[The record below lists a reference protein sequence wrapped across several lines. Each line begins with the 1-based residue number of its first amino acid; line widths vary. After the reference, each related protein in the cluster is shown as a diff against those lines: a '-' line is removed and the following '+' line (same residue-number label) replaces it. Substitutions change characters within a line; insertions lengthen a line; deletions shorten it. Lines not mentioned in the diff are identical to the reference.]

1 LANYL
6 VTGGAGFIGSHL
18 CGRLVQDGHSVRVLD
33 NLWSGKRDNL
43 SHVTGQVDF
52 VEADLRDDAAV
63 AAAVADIDFVLH
75 HGAIASV
82 QFSVEQPLVE
92 QQVNA
97 VGTLKVLDAARSAG
111 VKRVVFAASA
121 AAYGTD
127 PATPKIESMA
137 AVPSSPYGLS
147 KVTGE
152 HYCRIYSEVFGLETV
167 CLRYFNIFGPRQ
179 DPSSPYS
186 GVISIFARRMLAGE
200 PPTVFGDGQQSRD
213 FAYVDNVVEANLLA
227 CQVSSAAG
235 EVYNIG
241 CERSI
246 SVNQLIGHL
255 NDALGTSFDAV
266 YEDPRPGDVRVS
278 LADISRAR
286 QGLGYRPVVGFEE
299 GLRNTVTWMRSEIER
314 E

>member
-1 LANYL
+1 MANYL

-43 SHVTGQVDF
+43 SHVTGRVDF

-127 PATPKIESMA
+127 PATPKIETMP

-167 CLRYFNIFGPRQ
+167 SLRYFNIFGPRQ

-266 YEDPRPGDVRVS
+266 YQDPRPGDVRVS

>member
-1 LANYL
+1 MANYL

-121 AAYGTD
+121 AAYGMD

>member
-1 LANYL
+1 MANYL

-43 SHVTGQVDF
+43 SHVTGRVDF

-127 PATPKIESMA
+127 PATPKIETMP